1 MSVSYRE
8 IVTEGLW
15 ARNPGL
21 VQLLGL
27 CPLLAVSRTLVSG
40 LALGIASL
48 GVVTATNVLVSAMRA
63 RLVPHLRL
71 PVFVLII
78 ATFVTTADLLFKAFW
93 FDLYL
98 DIGLFVPL
106 IVTNCAILGRAE
118 AFASRQP
125 PLPALVDGL
134 AQGAGF
140 TLLLVGLGAVRELLG
155 QGTLLADAG
164 RLLGPQG
171 SMLTLHVLPGDGFLL
186 ALLPPGAFFALGLF
200 VAARQAFASRQLSA
214 GASTP
219 QAAPRAGA

>member
-1 MSVSYRE
+1 MNASYRE
-8 IVTEGLW
+8 IVIEGLW
-15 ARNPGL
+15 SRNPGL

-27 CPLLAVSRTLVSG
+27 CPLLAVSRTLVTG

-48 GVVTATNVLVSAMRA
+48 GVVTATNVLVSAIRA
-63 RLVPHLRL
+63 CLVPHLRL
-71 PVFVLII
+71 LVFVLII

-134 AQGAGF
+134 AQGTGF
-140 TLLLVGLGAVRELLG
+140 TLLLVGLGAIRELLG
-155 QGTLLADAG
+155 QGTLLADAE
-164 RLLGPQG
+164 RLFGPEA
-171 SMLTLHVLPGDGFLL
+171 STLTFHILPGDGLLL

-200 VAARQAFASRQLSA
+200 VAARQALATRHPSA
-214 GASTP
+214 ATAAT
-219 QAAPRAGA
+219 QAAPPAGT

>member
-1 MSVSYRE
+1 MTPSYRE

-48 GVVTATNVLVSAMRA
+48 GVVTATNVLVSSTRSW
-63 RLVPHLRL
+63 LVPHLRL

-78 ATFVTTADLLFKAFW
+78 ATFVTTADLLFKAYW

-125 PLPALVDGL
+125 VLPALVDGL

-140 TLLLVGLGAVRELLG
+140 TLLLVGLGTVRELLG
-155 QGTLLADAG
+155 QGTLLADVA
-164 RLLGPQG
+164 RLLGPQA
-171 SMLTLHVLPGDGFLL
+171 SNLTLQLLPGEGFLL

-200 VAARQAFASRQLSA
+200 VAARQALVNRQSPDRAA
-214 GASTP
+214 GAQT
-219 QAAPRAGA
+219 APTVRA